1 MLQTKQRG
9 GQGKLK
15 EEGGANSKSG
25 YKTIGGGQGK
35 LKERLQRLVTRCGN
49 RKKRERGKKVK
60 ERRDQWA
67 WETKKDTKTLRWGKK

>member
-35 LKERLQRLVTRCGN
+35 LKERLQN
-49 RKKRERGKKVK
+49 
-60 ERRDQWA
+60 DW
-67 WETKKDTKTLRWGKK
+67 